1 MLSFVEYLSQFANQN
16 NSIIFKMIDGET
28 QVLFGPWE
36 IGNDFVAG
44 RTRSDESGDLCAP
57 AADVRLTHL
66 SPQRRRK
73 NRHSATAA

>member
-44 RTRSDESGDLCAP
+44 RTRSDESGDLCALRF
-57 AADVRLTHL
+57 DGIVKI
-66 SPQRRRK
+66 SPGP
-73 NRHSATAA
+73 SSDS